1 MANIMSSELDN
12 LFGDVMN
19 FMRNPEEFKNVPVAE
34 DPFKPQAVEKTEELL
49 RPREMVELLKIKN
62 HLIFNI
68 LHGLYENKSEKDSER
83 EMVELLKRKFSDIK
97 KQLEYH
103 YRRGHNPN
111 TAEIL
116 RVLERINLLDL
127 AIFAE
132 EEEKRS
138 VTEIVRKTADVGEE
152 LKKAEEEANFWKLMK
167 PVTRHAYDET
177 NR

>member
-1 MANIMSSELDN
+1 MSSELDN

-49 RPREMVELLKIKN
+49 RP
-62 HLIFNI
+62 
-68 LHGLYENKSEKDSER
+68 R